1 MDNSS
6 PCQNRR
12 ARRSQVLLT
21 ATIEHAG
28 ASQSVKLRN
37 LSAQGA
43 LVESDDLP
51 IEGTAVQFRRNELNA
66 GGRIVWVNGKYA
78 GVAFNQPLNPEE
90 VLRHIPR
97 RETKPM
103 PPQLFARPAV
113 SRHQLSSTER
123 RWIQDWMY
131 TNGVERPGE

>member
-90 VLRHIPR
+90 VLRHIPAPR
-97 RETKPM
+97 
-103 PPQLFARPAV
+103 PQIQSRLYRPGFTPRTMTRDQRLLAESWV
-113 SRHQLSSTER
+113 WNPSPQ
-123 RWIQDWMY
+123 
-131 TNGVERPGE
+131 RPGE